1 MPTEYELNDE
11 TTEPGVNQIRTV
23 NDILSNTKIKEIIDR
38 NPKIENSVERA
49 AEILCEEP
57 HPLAAVRESI
67 RGIINNKIDVF
78 LSYKSK
84 DEITARKVV
93 EQLRVFAGDKLRI
106 IYAADFPRDAGT
118 NWNKKIRESIKK
130 AQWFILLLPDPSVDW
145 DWCLFET
152 GMFRGKMVSDKVN
165 KLFCL
170 HHPDVQ
176 PPSQI
181 KEFQAVKAE
190 VDNVQSFLK
199 MVYLDKDPIPGMDPI
214 NEHITTELLEGIAQT
229 IANAISPPKPLLK
242 RSHFERYAMLKIENP
257 DQLQCPDDLNNAT
270 ILETD
275 DLTLNLFGKRKVPET
290 WGELVENV
298 VDPECENRW
307 LTELCATIKKAAS
320 NTVFKPI
327 QATFEN
333 YGRGKNYLPLLY
345 AMDERTD
352 GSIEDFKILFVEEV
366 SARISNKHIPTSI
379 QALMTSLR
387 LAYRFRWE
395 VIERF
400 NDIEMTKEHIQ
411 KFQDILERIENEG
424 RSRGLLDP
432 SKLCANFNQ
441 EESNEII
448 DMYKQWWEL
457 RNERNDGE
465 LDKALENEDGKKI
478 QQLMP
483 IMAGINHRFLNL
495 AAMRL
500 QELS

>member
-1 MPTEYELNDE
+1 MPNEYILPDETIESEVNYVRTINEILND
-11 TTEPGVNQIRTV
+11 P
-23 NDILSNTKIKEIIDR
+23 KIKEIIDR
-38 NPKIENSVERA
+38 NPQIEKNVERA
-49 AEILCEEP
+49 AEILIEEP
-57 HPLAAVRESI
+57 HPFAATRESI

-78 LSYKSK
+78 FSYKSK
-84 DEITARKVV
+84 DEKTARKVV

-106 IYAADFPRDAGT
+106 TYAADFPRDAGT
-118 NWNKKIRESIKK
+118 NWSKKIRESVKK
-130 AQWFILLLPDPSVDW
+130 AQWFILLLPDPSADW

-165 KLFCL
+165 RLFCL

-176 PPSQI
+176 PPTQI
-181 KEFQAVKAE
+181 KEFQAIKAQ

-214 NEHITTELLEGIAQT
+214 NPHITADLLEGIAET
-229 IANAISPPKPLLK
+229 IANAISPPMPLLK

-257 DQLQCPDDLNNAT
+257 DQLQCPDDLNSAT

-290 WGELVENV
+290 WGKLVENI

-307 LTELCATIKKAAS
+307 LIELCASIKKAAS
-320 NTVFKPI
+320 NTLFKPI

-333 YGRGKNYLPLLY
+333 YGRGKNYLPMLY

-366 SARISNKHIPTSI
+366 SARIYNKHIPKSI
-379 QALMTSLR
+379 QALMTGLR

-395 VIERF
+395 LIERF
-400 NDIEMTKEHIQ
+400 NNIEITKEHIQ
-411 KFQDILERIENEG
+411 QFKDILELIENEG
-424 RSRGLLDP
+424 RSRGLMDP
-432 SKLCANFNQ
+432 SKLCANFSQ

-448 DMYKQWWEL
+448 DIYKEWWEL
-457 RNERNDGE
+457 RNDRNDGE
-465 LDKALENEDGKKI
+465 LDKAIENEEGKKI

-483 IMAGINHRFLNL
+483 IMARINHRFLNL
-495 AAMRL
+495 AAIRL

>member
-1 MPTEYELNDE
+1 MPNEYMLTDE
-11 TTEPGVNQIRTV
+11 TIEPEINDVRTV
-23 NDILSNTKIKEIIDR
+23 NEILSDPKIRKIIDR
-38 NPKIENSVERA
+38 NPQIENSVERA
-49 AEILCEEP
+49 AEILNEEP

-78 LSYKSK
+78 FSYKSK
-84 DEITARKVV
+84 DEKTARKVV

-106 IYAADFPRDAGT
+106 TYAADFPRDAGT
-118 NWNKKIRESIKK
+118 NWSKKIRESIKK
-130 AQWFILLLPDPSVDW
+130 AQWFILLLPDPSADW

-165 KLFCL
+165 RLFCL

-176 PPSQI
+176 PPPQI
-181 KEFQAVKAE
+181 KEFQAIKAE

-214 NEHITTELLEGIAQT
+214 NPHITTDLLEGIAEI

-242 RSHFERYAMLKIENP
+242 RSHFERYVMLKIENP
-257 DQLQCPDDLNNAT
+257 DQLQCPDALNSAT

-275 DLTLNLFGKRKVPET
+275 DLTLNLFGKRRVPET
-290 WGELVENV
+290 WGKLVENV
-298 VDPECENRW
+298 VDSEGENRW
-307 LTELCATIKKAAS
+307 LIELCESIKKAAS
-320 NTVFKPI
+320 NTLFKPI

-333 YGRGKNYLPLLY
+333 YGRGKNYLPMLY

-366 SARISNKHIPTSI
+366 SARIYNKHIPKSI

-395 VIERF
+395 LIERF
-400 NDIEMTKEHIQ
+400 NNIEITKEHIQ
-411 KFQDILERIENEG
+411 QFKDILERIENEG

-441 EESNEII
+441 EESNEIV
-448 DMYKQWWEL
+448 DMYKEWWEL
-457 RNERNDGE
+457 RNDRNDGQ
-465 LDKALENEDGKKI
+465 LDQAMENEDGEKI
-478 QQLMP
+478 QQLLP
-483 IMAGINHRFLNL
+483 IMAGINRRFLNL
-495 AAMRL
+495 AATRL

>member
-1 MPTEYELNDE
+1 MPNEYILTDE
-11 TTEPGVNQIRTV
+11 TVEPEANYVRTV
-23 NDILSNTKIKEIIDR
+23 NEILNDLKIKEIVDR
-38 NPKIENSVERA
+38 NPQIEKNVERA
-49 AEILCEEP
+49 AEILIEEP
-57 HPLAAVRESI
+57 HPFAATRESI

-78 LSYKSK
+78 FSYKSK
-84 DEITARKVV
+84 DEKTARKVV

-106 IYAADFPRDAGT
+106 TYAADFPRDAGT
-118 NWNKKIRESIKK
+118 NWSKKIRESIKK
-130 AQWFILLLPDPSVDW
+130 AQWFILLLPDPSADW

-165 KLFCL
+165 RLFCL

-176 PPSQI
+176 PPPQI
-181 KEFQAVKAE
+181 KEFQAIKAE

-214 NEHITTELLEGIAQT
+214 NPHITTDLLEGIAET
-229 IANAISPPKPLLK
+229 IANAISPPMPLLK
-242 RSHFERYAMLKIENP
+242 RSHFERYVMLKIENP
-257 DQLQCPDDLNNAT
+257 DQLQCPDALNSAT

-275 DLTLNLFGKRKVPET
+275 DLTLNLFGKRRVPET
-290 WGELVENV
+290 WGKLVENV
-298 VDPECENRW
+298 VDSECENRW
-307 LTELCATIKKAAS
+307 LIELCESIKKAAS
-320 NTVFKPI
+320 NTLFKPI

-333 YGRGKNYLPLLY
+333 YGRGKNYLPMLY

-366 SARISNKHIPTSI
+366 SARIYNKHIPKSI

-395 VIERF
+395 LIERF
-400 NDIEMTKEHIQ
+400 KNIEITKEHIQ
-411 KFQDILERIENEG
+411 QFKDILERIENEG

-441 EESNEII
+441 EESNEIV
-448 DMYKQWWEL
+448 DMYKKWWGL
-457 RNERNDGE
+457 RNDRNDGE
-465 LDKALENEDGKKI
+465 LDKAIENEDGEKI
-478 QQLMP
+478 QQLLT

-495 AAMRL
+495 AAIRL

>member
-1 MPTEYELNDE
+1 MPNEYILADETIEPEVNYVKTVNEILND
-11 TTEPGVNQIRTV
+11 P
-23 NDILSNTKIKEIIDR
+23 KIKEIIDR
-38 NPKIENSVERA
+38 NPQIEKNVQRA
-49 AEILCEEP
+49 AEILIEEP
-57 HPLAAVRESI
+57 HPFAATRESM

-78 LSYKSK
+78 FSYKSK

-106 IYAADFPRDAGT
+106 TYAADFPRDAGT

-130 AQWFILLLPDPSVDW
+130 AQWFILLLPDPSADW

-165 KLFCL
+165 RLFCL

-176 PPSQI
+176 PPPQI
-181 KEFQAVKAE
+181 KEFQAIKAE
-190 VDNVQSFLK
+190 MDIVQSFLK

-214 NEHITTELLEGIAQT
+214 NPHITTDLLEGIAET
-229 IANAISPPKPLLK
+229 IANAISPPRLK
-242 RSHFERYAMLKIENP
+242 RSHFERYVMLKIENP
-257 DQLQCPDDLNNAT
+257 DQLQCPDDLNSAT

-275 DLTLNLFGKRKVPET
+275 DLTLNLFGKRRVPES
-290 WGELVENV
+290 WGRLIENV

-307 LTELCATIKKAAS
+307 LMELCVSIKKAAS
-320 NTVFKPI
+320 NTIFKPI

-333 YGRGKNYLPLLY
+333 YGRGKNYLPMLY

-366 SARISNKHIPTSI
+366 SARIYNKHIPKSI

-395 VIERF
+395 LIERF
-400 NDIEMTKEHIQ
+400 NNIEMTKEHIQ
-411 KFQDILERIENEG
+411 QFKDILERIENEG

-441 EESNEII
+441 EESNEIV
-448 DMYKQWWEL
+448 DMYKKWWEL
-457 RNERNDGE
+457 RNDRNDGE
-465 LDKALENEDGKKI
+465 LDKAIENEDGEKI
-478 QQLMP
+478 QQLLP
-483 IMAGINHRFLNL
+483 TLTGINQRFLNL
-495 AAMRL
+495 AAIRL

>member
-1 MPTEYELNDE
+1 MPNEYILTDE
-11 TTEPGVNQIRTV
+11 TVEPEVNYVRTV
-23 NDILSNTKIKEIIDR
+23 NEILNDLKIKEIVDR
-38 NPKIENSVERA
+38 NPQIEKNVERA
-49 AEILCEEP
+49 AEILNEEP

-78 LSYKSK
+78 FSYKSK
-84 DEITARKVV
+84 DEKTARKVV

-106 IYAADFPRDAGT
+106 TYAADFPRDAGT
-118 NWNKKIRESIKK
+118 NWSKKIRESIKK
-130 AQWFILLLPDPSVDW
+130 AQWFILLLPDPSADW

-165 KLFCL
+165 RLFCL

-176 PPSQI
+176 PPPQI
-181 KEFQAVKAE
+181 KEFQAIKAE

-214 NEHITTELLEGIAQT
+214 NPHITTDLLEGIAET
-229 IANAISPPKPLLK
+229 IANAISPPMPLLK
-242 RSHFERYAMLKIENP
+242 RSHFERYVMLKIENP
-257 DQLQCPDDLNNAT
+257 DQLQCPDALNSAT

-275 DLTLNLFGKRKVPET
+275 DLTLNLFGKRRVPET
-290 WGELVENV
+290 WGKLVENV
-298 VDPECENRW
+298 VDSEGENRW
-307 LTELCATIKKAAS
+307 LIELCESIKKAAS
-320 NTVFKPI
+320 NTLFKPI

-333 YGRGKNYLPLLY
+333 YGRGKNYLPMLY

-366 SARISNKHIPTSI
+366 SARIYNKHIPKSI

-395 VIERF
+395 LIERF
-400 NDIEMTKEHIQ
+400 NNIEITKEHIQ
-411 KFQDILERIENEG
+411 QFKDILERIENEG

-441 EESNEII
+441 EESNEIV
-448 DMYKQWWEL
+448 DMYKKWWEL
-457 RNERNDGE
+457 RNDRNDGQ
-465 LDKALENEDGKKI
+465 LDQAMENEDGEKI
-478 QQLMP
+478 QQLLP
-483 IMAGINHRFLNL
+483 IMAGINRRFLNL
-495 AAMRL
+495 AATRL

>member
-1 MPTEYELNDE
+1 MPNEYILPDETIESEVNYVRTIKEILND
-11 TTEPGVNQIRTV
+11 P
-23 NDILSNTKIKEIIDR
+23 KIKEIIDR
-38 NPKIENSVERA
+38 NPQIEKNVERA
-49 AEILCEEP
+49 AEILIEEP
-57 HPLAAVRESI
+57 HPLAATRESI

-78 LSYKSK
+78 FSYKSK
-84 DEITARKVV
+84 DEKTARKVV

-106 IYAADFPRDAGT
+106 TFAADFPRDAGT
-118 NWNKKIRESIKK
+118 NWSKKIRESIKK
-130 AQWFILLLPDPSVDW
+130 AQWFILLLPDPSADW

-165 KLFCL
+165 RLFCL

-181 KEFQAVKAE
+181 KEFQAIKAE

-214 NEHITTELLEGIAQT
+214 NPHITTELLEGIAET
-229 IANAISPPKPLLK
+229 IANAISPPMPLLK

-257 DQLQCPDDLNNAT
+257 DQLQCPGDLNSAT

-275 DLTLNLFGKRKVPET
+275 DLTLNLFGKRRVPET
-290 WGELVENV
+290 WGKLVENV
-298 VDPECENRW
+298 VDPECENKW
-307 LTELCATIKKAAS
+307 LIELCASIKKAAS
-320 NTVFKPI
+320 NTLFKPI

-333 YGRGKNYLPLLY
+333 YGRGKNYLPMLY

-366 SARISNKHIPTSI
+366 SARIYNKHIPKSI
-379 QALMTSLR
+379 QALMTGLR

-395 VIERF
+395 LVERF
-400 NDIEMTKEHIQ
+400 NNIEITKEHIQ
-411 KFQDILERIENEG
+411 QFKDILELIENEG
-424 RSRGLLDP
+424 RSRGLMDP

-441 EESNEII
+441 EESNEILDI
-448 DMYKQWWEL
+448 YKEWWEL
-457 RNERNDGE
+457 RNDRNDGE
-465 LDKALENEDGKKI
+465 LDKAIENEDGKKI
-478 QQLMP
+478 KQLLP
-483 IMAGINHRFLNL
+483 IMAGLNHRFLNL
-495 AAMRL
+495 AAIRL